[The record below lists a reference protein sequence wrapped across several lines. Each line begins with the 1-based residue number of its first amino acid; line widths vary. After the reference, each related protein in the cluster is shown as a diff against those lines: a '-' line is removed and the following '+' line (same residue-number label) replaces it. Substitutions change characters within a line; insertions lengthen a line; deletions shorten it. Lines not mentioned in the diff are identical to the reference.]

1 MKRSTPRF
9 LCLAL
14 VSAAA
19 LLAILVTIKP
29 AEARVVY
36 TKVNQVY
43 GSGQWSLSMTNG
55 QTDFNFSQG
64 WGYQGCLYVNVT
76 VNPVQGNSV
85 LYGTIQS
92 GVAWAAALNAGD
104 PINKN
109 QSFYYP
115 GSILADLRGGSV
127 CPFRH
132 SYGYWL
138 NAGPHYLGLQFTRH
152 GKTHYGWA
160 QLSVVLQQIWG
171 GHYRLTSTL
180 TGYAYE
186 TVAGKSIMAGQT
198 H

>member
-9 LCLAL
+9 LRFAL
-14 VSAAA
+14 VSVAA
-19 LLAILVTIKP
+19 LLALLAVLKP

-43 GSGQWSLSMTNG
+43 GSGQWSLSLTNTR
-55 QTDFNFSQG
+55 TDFTFYQG
-64 WGYQGCLYVNVT
+64 SGVQGCLQVNVT
-76 VNPVQGNSV
+76 IYPVQGDSV

-92 GVAWAAALNAGD
+92 GVAWAAALNAGA

-109 QSFYYP
+109 QSFFYP
-115 GSILADLRGGSV
+115 WSILADFRGGPV

-132 SYGYWL
+132 DYGYWL
-138 NAGPHYLGLQFTRH
+138 NTGAHYLGLQITRH

-186 TVAGKSIMAGQT
+186 SVVGKSILAGQT